1 MPESPRTDD
10 RSRPPAS
17 RFGAAAAVSASVVVV
32 VAVAVLA
39 ARSDGAGDDDTIPQ
53 AGVPA
58 SWIDA
63 TLGAVMLVGVVA
75 LVLIVVIQLRNR
87 EPGGGGP
94 TMTNR
99 YLLGALLLVAII
111 VAVRY
116 LAGEPELPEPAD
128 PEEAPAGTEQG
139 TDDDGDDESP
149 ALWPLL
155 LALGVGA
162 AAVGTIPLVR
172 HLTARDE
179 EDGPEDDAHQL
190 ARRRDRLIGLLD
202 DAIDDLRRHPDPR
215 EAVIAAWARL
225 EDAFELAGLE
235 RRASDTP
242 LRLLARA
249 LDTVE
254 ASAPAVEG
262 LTRAFEHAMFSTH
275 RIDRATQLGAVDA
288 LVAVR
293 DELHLHARRS
303 MVGS

>member
-10 RSRPPAS
+10 RPRPPAS
-17 RFGAAAAVSASVVVV
+17 LLGAVAAVSASVVVV

-39 ARSDGAGDDDTIPQ
+39 ARSEGAGDDDTIPQ

-58 SWIDA
+58 TWIDA
-63 TLGAVMLVGVVA
+63 VLAAVMLIGVVA
-75 LVLIVVIQLRNR
+75 LVLFAIIQLRNR

-99 YLLGALLLVAII
+99 YLLGAVLLVALV

-116 LAGEPELPEPAD
+116 LAGEPEIPEPA
-128 PEEAPAGTEQG
+128 PVEAPPAGIERG
-139 TDDDGDDESP
+139 IDDDGDDESP

-155 LALGVGA
+155 LALGLGA

-172 HLTARDE
+172 YLTARDE
-179 EDGPEDDAHQL
+179 EEAPEDDAHQL
-190 ARRRDRLIGLLD
+190 AQRRDRLIGLLD

-225 EDAFELAGLE
+225 EDAFELAGLG
-235 RRASDTP
+235 RRPSDTP
-242 LRLLARA
+242 LRQLARA

-254 ASAPAVEG
+254 ASAPAVED

-275 RIDRATQLGAVDA
+275 RVERTTQLAAVDA

-303 MVGS
+303 TVGS